1 MERIQLVPPSA
12 EDGEKVWDYRA
23 EMLAAGL
30 SLDGGAGLRK
40 ASSAESWL
48 EQVWK
53 MERKE
58 TCPEGFVPDNVYLA
72 IREAD
77 DRMVG
82 IIDLRQ
88 FENHPVLS
96 VWGGHIGYSVRP
108 SEQRRGYGSEML
120 RLMLPIAR
128 EKGLKRVMI
137 SCNDG
142 NIASEKII
150 RKNGG
155 VYEKSVQVEGQGIIK
170 RFWIDLT
177 VEKEK

>member
-1 MERIQLVPPSA
+1 MDWIKLVPPST
-12 EDGEKVWDYRA
+12 EDRERVWAYRA

-40 ASSAESWL
+40 AASAESWL
-48 EQVWK
+48 EQVQK
-53 MERKE
+53 MASPE

-72 IREAD
+72 IRETD
-77 DRMVG
+77 DKMVG

-108 SEQRRGYGSEML
+108 SEQRKGCGSEML

-128 EKGLKRVMI
+128 EKGLNRVMV
-137 SCNDG
+137 SCHDG
-142 NIASEKII
+142 NTASEKII

-155 VYEKSVQVEGQGIIK
+155 VYEKSVQVEGQGTIQ